1 MTRPDDSEFA
11 ASIEVVSGDP
21 TPDELAAVVA
31 VLLEASKQ
39 QATTRLAQRS
49 TWARNDSILRTGI
62 VVGNGQWGSQYK
74 QGL

>member
-11 ASIEVVSGDP
+11 DAIEVVSGNP
-21 TPDELAAVVA
+21 TPEELAAVVA

-39 QATTRLAQRS
+39 QSTTTASRRS
-49 TWARNDSILRTGI
+49 TWAKNDSILRSGI

>member
-11 ASIEVVSGDP
+11 DAIDVVSGDP
-21 TPDELAAVVA
+21 TPEELAAVVA
-31 VLLEASKQ
+31 VLFEASKQ
-39 QATTRLAQRS
+39 QSTAKATQRS
-49 TWARNDSILRTGI
+49 TWAKNDSILRSGI

>member
-11 ASIEVVSGDP
+11 EAIEVVSGNP
-21 TPDELAAVVA
+21 TPEELAAVAA

-39 QATTRLAQRS
+39 RSTTKASQRS
-49 TWARNDSILRTGI
+49 TWAKNDSILRTGI
-62 VVGNGQWGSQYK
+62 VVGTGQWGSQYK

>member
-1 MTRPDDSEFA
+1 MTRPEDSEFA
-11 ASIEVVSGDP
+11 ESIEVVSGDP

-39 QATTRLAQRS
+39 QSASKLPQRS
-49 TWARNDSILRTGI
+49 TWARNEASLRAGI

>member
-11 ASIEVVSGDP
+11 DAIEVVSGEP
-21 TPDELAAVVA
+21 TPEELAAVVA

-39 QATTRLAQRS
+39 QSSTKSTQRS
-49 TWARNDSILRTGI
+49 TWAKNDSILRTGI

>member
-11 ASIEVVSGDP
+11 ESIEVVSGDP
-21 TPDELAAVVA
+21 SPEELAAVVA

-39 QATTRLAQRS
+39 QSTSKVSQRS
-49 TWARNDSILRTGI
+49 TWAKNDSILRTGI
-62 VVGNGQWGSQYK
+62 VVGKGQWGSKYK

>member
-1 MTRPDDSEFA
+1 MTRPDESEFA
-11 ASIEVVSGDP
+11 ESIEVVSGDP

-39 QATTRLAQRS
+39 QSTSKLPQRS
-49 TWARNDSILRTGI
+49 TWAKNDSILRTGI
-62 VVGNGQWGSQYK
+62 VVGNGQWGSKYR

>member
-1 MTRPDDSEFA
+1 MKRPEDSEFA
-11 ASIEVVSGDP
+11 ESIEVISGNP

-31 VLLEASKQ
+31 TLLQASKQ
-39 QATTRLAQRS
+39 QAASKIPQRS
-49 TWARNDSILRTGI
+49 TWARNQASLRAGI

>member
-1 MTRPDDSEFA
+1 MTRPDYYEFA
-11 ASIEVVSGDP
+11 ESIEVVSGDP
-21 TPDELAAVVA
+21 TPEELAAVVA

-39 QATTRLAQRS
+39 QQIGKRPQRS
-49 TWARNDSILRTGI
+49 TWAKNNSILRTGI

>member
-11 ASIEVVSGDP
+11 ESIEVVSGDP
-21 TPDELAAVVA
+21 TPEELAAVVA
-31 VLLEASKQ
+31 VLLEARKQ
-39 QATTRLAQRS
+39 QATTKLPQRS
-49 TWARNDSILRTGI
+49 TWARNEASLRAGI

>member
-1 MTRPDDSEFA
+1 MNRPDDSEFA
-11 ASIEVVSGDP
+11 EAIEVVSGNP

-39 QATTRLAQRS
+39 QSTSKLSQRS
-49 TWARNDSILRTGI
+49 TWAKNDSILRAGI
-62 VVGNGQWGSQYK
+62 VVGNGQWGSKYK

>member
-1 MTRPDDSEFA
+1 MTRPDDSEFSE
-11 ASIEVVSGDP
+11 SIEVVSGNP
-21 TPDELAAVVA
+21 TPEELAAVVA

-39 QATTRLAQRS
+39 QATTNASQRS
-49 TWARNDSILRTGI
+49 TWAKNDSILRSGI

>member
-1 MTRPDDSEFA
+1 MTRQDDSEFA
-11 ASIEVVSGDP
+11 DAIEVVSGDP
-21 TPDELAAVVA
+21 TPEELAAVVA

-39 QATTRLAQRS
+39 QSTSKLSQRS
-49 TWARNDSILRTGI
+49 TWAKNDSILRSGI

>member
-1 MTRPDDSEFA
+1 MKRPEDSEIA
-11 ASIEVVSGDP
+11 ESIEVVSGNP
-21 TPDELAAVVA
+21 TPEELAAVVA

-39 QATTRLAQRS
+39 QAIAKHPRRS
-49 TWARNDSILRTGI
+49 TWARNEASLRADI

>member
-11 ASIEVVSGDP
+11 DAIEVVSGDP
-21 TPDELAAVVA
+21 TPEELAAVVA

-39 QATTRLAQRS
+39 QSTTTASQRS
-49 TWARNDSILRTGI
+49 TWAKNDSILRSGI

>member
-11 ASIEVVSGDP
+11 ESIEVVSGDP
-21 TPDELAAVVA
+21 TPEELAAVVA
-31 VLLEASKQ
+31 VLLDASQ
-39 QATTRLAQRS
+39 QQSSSKLPQRS

>member
-11 ASIEVVSGDP
+11 EAIEVVSGNP
-21 TPDELAAVVA
+21 TPEELAAVVA

-39 QATTRLAQRS
+39 QATAKLPQRS
-49 TWARNDSILRTGI
+49 TWARNEASLRAGI

>member
-11 ASIEVVSGDP
+11 EAIEVVSGDP

-39 QATTRLAQRS
+39 QSTSKLPQRS
-49 TWARNDSILRTGI
+49 TWAKNDSILRTGI
-62 VVGNGQWGSQYK
+62 VVGNGQWGSKYR

>member
-1 MTRPDDSEFA
+1 MTRPEDSEFA
-11 ASIEVVSGDP
+11 ESIEVVSGDP
-21 TPDELAAVVA
+21 TPNELAAVVA

-39 QATTRLAQRS
+39 QSASKLPQRS
-49 TWARNDSILRTGI
+49 TWARNEAILRAGI

>member
-11 ASIEVVSGDP
+11 EAIEVVSGDP
-21 TPDELAAVVA
+21 TPEELAAVIS

-39 QATTRLAQRS
+39 QSTTKASQRS
-49 TWARNDSILRTGI
+49 TWARNEASLRAGI

>member
-1 MTRPDDSEFA
+1 MTRPDDSEFSE
-11 ASIEVVSGDP
+11 SIEVVSGNP
-21 TPDELAAVVA
+21 TPEELAAVIS

-39 QATTRLAQRS
+39 QSTTKASQRS
-49 TWARNDSILRTGI
+49 TWAKNDSILRSGI

>member
-11 ASIEVVSGDP
+11 EAIEVVSGNP
-21 TPDELAAVVA
+21 TPEELAAVVA

-39 QATTRLAQRS
+39 QSTNQASQRS
-49 TWARNDSILRTGI
+49 TWAKNDSILRSGI

>member
-11 ASIEVVSGDP
+11 DAIEVVAGDP
-21 TPDELAAVVA
+21 TPEELAAVVA

-39 QATTRLAQRS
+39 QSTTTASQRS
-49 TWARNDSILRTGI
+49 TWAKNDSILRSGI

>member
-11 ASIEVVSGDP
+11 EAIEVVSGEP
-21 TPDELAAVVA
+21 TPEELAALVA
-31 VLLEASKQ
+31 VLVEASKQ
-39 QATTRLAQRS
+39 QATRKVPQRS
-49 TWARNDSILRTGI
+49 TWAKNDSILRTGI